1 MSKARGQTPIR
12 RYKKQNKFKLTTNEG
27 NKLNKLKNKK

>member
-1 MSKARGQTPIR
+1 MSQARGQSPMR
-12 RYKKQNKFKLTTNEG
+12 KHKRQYQFKLTTNEG